1 MDLLHC
7 MKTFARVVE
16 TGSFSTAA
24 QRLNLSRSVV
34 SKQLQALES
43 SLGVRLLQRTT
54 RQVSPTEIGLA
65 YHEHCLRIL
74 AEVEAAEGLVTS
86 LQEEPRGTLKINA
99 PMSFGTLHLG
109 PAVAEFASRY
119 PELTVQLTL
128 DDRFI
133 NPLEEGFDVTIR
145 IGELEDSSLVARRI
159 AAVPR
164 RLYAAPDYL
173 RRRGEP
179 RHPNELGGHS
189 CLHYGYLSSGGT
201 WKLLGPEGEYSLRLN
216 GQLCSNNG
224 EVLRD
229 AAVRGL
235 GIVLLPE
242 FIVAGELARGRLQGI
257 LQTYSPPPIA
267 IHALYPSR
275 RQMLAKVRLFIDFL
289 VARFGE

>member
-7 MKTFARVVE
+7 MKIFVRVVE
-16 TGSFSTAA
+16 AGSFSTAA

-109 PAVAEFASRY
+109 PAVAEFASHY

-189 CLHYGYLSSGGT
+189 CLHYGYLSSGGA

-257 LQTYSPPPIA
+257 LQSYSPPPIA